1 MDVINSE
8 ISIHFVQLI
17 YISSLCSFRCKG
29 LMLLETYSSL
39 DGEKLLNC
47 LPKFLNI
54 VKEVTG
60 DPSFSM
66 FNLSLKEDWS
76 KTKKFC
82 HSLHGKDQRANQAL
96 EQQQQQQAYHSS
108 GNNANIVHT
117 NGMAQL
123 NNHNNSHNNAHCE
136 SSSKQKYS
144 NSNSNSHENH
154 HAHSECHA
162 MADNNA
168 ATTNTINSNKSS
180 N

>member
-1 MDVINSE
+1 
-8 ISIHFVQLI
+8 
-17 YISSLCSFRCKG
+17 
-29 LMLLETYSSL
+29 MLLETYSSL

-96 EQQQQQQAYHSS
+96 EQQQQQQKHKQQQAYHECSVNSS
-108 GNNANIVHT
+108 GLNATT
-117 NGMAQL
+117 NGTAQL
-123 NNHNNSHNNAHCE
+123 NNHNNSNNKSHCDSAAKQMHSNNHHCHATIANNATLP
-136 SSSKQKYS
+136 
-144 NSNSNSHENH
+144 NT
-154 HAHSECHA
+154 
-162 MADNNA
+162 
-168 ATTNTINSNKSS
+168 TTNTITSNKSS

>member
-1 MDVINSE
+1 MFENALNLTFS
-8 ISIHFVQLI
+8 ISHIQ
-17 YISSLCSFRCKG
+17 CRCKG

-82 HSLHGKDQRANQAL
+82 HSLHGKDQRNQAL
-96 EQQQQQQAYHSS
+96 DQTH
-108 GNNANIVHT
+108 NHCDDANKVET
-117 NGMAQL
+117 NGMAQM
-123 NNHNNSHNNAHCE
+123 NNHSVKVHCE
-136 SSSKQKYS
+136 Q
-144 NSNSNSHENH
+144 NNHENH
-154 HAHSECHA
+154 VQNRECHA
-162 MADNNA
+162 SDNKA
-168 ATTNTINSNKSS
+168 HSIANSKVPN
-180 N
+180 

>member
-1 MDVINSE
+1 
-8 ISIHFVQLI
+8 
-17 YISSLCSFRCKG
+17 
-29 LMLLETYSSL
+29 MLLETYSSL
-39 DGEKLLNC
+39 DGENLLNC

-96 EQQQQQQAYHSS
+96 EQQQQQQKQQAYHDCSVNSS
-108 GNNANIVHT
+108 ATT
-117 NGMAQL
+117 NGVAQL
-123 NNHNNSHNNAHCE
+123 NNHNNSNNKAHCD
-136 SSSKQKYS
+136 SSAHS
-144 NSNSNSHENH
+144 NNHANH
-154 HAHSECHA
+154 HCHA
-162 MADNNA
+162 TIAKNA
-168 ATTNTINSNKSS
+168 TIPNTTTNIASNKSP